1 MQINPR
7 LLIADEPT
15 NSLESITA
23 LQIFRLLSSMNQNQG
38 TTILLA
44 SNDLK
49 VSVNGVIVF
58 LYLYCGQNTE
68 SGPTEQLLDTPHHPY
83 TQALLYSVPDFSRP
97 LSFKSKLGDT
107 RRHCTNFRTNAYYCR
122 LGPRCP
128 FSLNVNV
135 FKNQAATALNSMSS
149 PAIIR

>member
-1 MQINPR
+1 
-7 LLIADEPT
+7 
-15 NSLESITA
+15 
-23 LQIFRLLSSMNQNQG
+23 MNQNQG

-49 VSVNGVIVF
+49 SISEWCDSISV
-58 LYLYCGQNTE
+58 LYCGQNTE

-107 RRHCTNFRTNAYYCR
+107 RRHCTNFRTNAYGCR
-122 LGPRCP
+122 FR
-128 FSLNVNV
+128 
-135 FKNQAATALNSMSS
+135 ATLSFRST
-149 PAIIR
+149 